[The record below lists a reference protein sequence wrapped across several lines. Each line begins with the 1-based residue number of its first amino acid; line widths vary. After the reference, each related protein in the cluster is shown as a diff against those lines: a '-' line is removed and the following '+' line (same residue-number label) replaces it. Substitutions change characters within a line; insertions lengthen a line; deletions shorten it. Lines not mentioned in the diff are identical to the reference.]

1 MVQEVLT
8 DSKQEWEDFFR
19 AIEAAQQLQDNILKY
34 GLLTADLYC
43 KDVDSDWLETWE
55 EEEEQNLEESLP
67 EFLAS
72 DDALA
77 IELKT
82 ILRDRSLEDMARELE
97 KCLSLPS
104 TEQEKIF
111 AVKTFLV
118 DSLVTKD
125 KNDQLASELYRI
137 NLLELA
143 ENFVKKGINNLS
155 KFIVDV

>member
-8 DSKQEWEDFFR
+8 DSKQKWEDFLR
-19 AIEAAQQLQDNILKY
+19 AVEAAQQLQDNILKY

-118 DSLVTKD
+118 DSLVNEG
-125 KNDQLASELYRI
+125 KNDQLASELHRI

-155 KFIVDV
+155 KLTADG